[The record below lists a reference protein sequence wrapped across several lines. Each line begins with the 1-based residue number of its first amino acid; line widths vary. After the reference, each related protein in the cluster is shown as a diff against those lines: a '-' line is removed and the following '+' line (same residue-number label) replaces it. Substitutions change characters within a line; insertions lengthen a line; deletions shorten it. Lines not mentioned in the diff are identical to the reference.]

1 MNNSNQMF
9 QLAADLL
16 EFVHQELNRPE
27 EDVMTTSVCHQTR
40 GIMADMLSSY
50 LLKNGKD
57 FSAATDLET
66 LHAMCCQIDPQFAS
80 IKLDGMRCRPAR
92 IIGEK
97 AYCMDIEHVKTC
109 FDIASDV
116 KELVSQRI
124 MAVN

>member
-1 MNNSNQMF
+1 MF

-57 FSAATDLET
+57 FSAVNDLET
-66 LHAMCCQIDPQFAS
+66 LHAMCCQIDPQFAKINLAS
-80 IKLDGMRCRPAR
+80 MRCHPAK
-92 IIGEK
+92 ITGEK

-124 MAVN
+124 IAAN

>member
-1 MNNSNQMF
+1 MNNPNQMF

-57 FSAATDLET
+57 FSAANDLET
-66 LHAMCCQIDPQFAS
+66 LHAMCCQLDPAFAS
-80 IKLDGMRCRPAR
+80 IKLDAMRCHPSK

-97 AYCMDIEHVKTC
+97 SYCMDIEHVKGC
-109 FDIASDV
+109 YNLASDL
-116 KELVSQRI
+116 KEMLSQRLS
-124 MAVN
+124 AAN